1 MGGLG
6 KDYVGLN
13 ENLTMN
19 TIEKLIMNIGRLRG
33 AYIKGV
39 SGVDAP
45 LADNTAWNTGRYWGT
60 GITGQRPEDNPLAYF
75 SSWVYIASMLNAK
88 TCASVPLR
96 LYVAKSE
103 KGKAMKWAGTAELVP
118 VRPVAKARL
127 KEFNADKSLQHWMT
141 KAVEVEEVTE
151 HPFLDLMQSVNPF
164 SNLSDL
170 MELTV
175 IFMDLTGSA
184 YWYLIKNKLAA
195 PSQIWII
202 PAQYMTPIPG
212 KTLDKF
218 IEGYRFERGTTK
230 TILPVEDVLQFSYP
244 NPKNQLIG
252 FSPVEGVADAIY
264 NNSKMNEYEQA
275 VFENKA
281 RTGGVFETDM
291 TVPPAAVE
299 RVKEQWK
306 QDYTSMRKAGK
317 SPILPPGIKWVKDS
331 MTSEEISFIE
341 GRKLTR
347 EEICA
352 GLDVPISLMDPNSI
366 RANAENA
373 EYFHAKYG
381 ITPRLRKIMER
392 LNERLM
398 PLYGPSLFC
407 AFDNVIPEDKQFELD
422 ARVRS
427 TGVPFETINEARA
440 EVGKDPVEGGDMP
453 MIPFSSSPLGA
464 EETDTDVMAEEL
476 AAKTKERL
484 KELLA

>member
-1 MGGLG
+1 
-6 KDYVGLN
+6 
-13 ENLTMN
+13 
-19 TIEKLIMNIGRLRG
+19 MNIGRLRG

-39 SGVDAP
+39 SGLNAP
-45 LADNTAWNTGRYWGT
+45 LADDSAWNTGRYWGAGVT
-60 GITGQRPEDNPLAYF
+60 GKRPENDPLAYF

-88 TCASVPLR
+88 SCASVPLR
-96 LYVAKSE
+96 LYVSKSE
-103 KGKAMKWAGTAELVP
+103 KGKAMKWVGTTEAVP
-118 VRPVAKARL
+118 TRAVSRARL
-127 KEFNADKSLQHWMT
+127 KEFGADKSLQRWMT

-170 MELTV
+170 MELTTL
-175 IFMDLTGSA
+175 FMDLTGSA
-184 YWYLIKNKLAA
+184 YWYLIKNNLAV

-202 PAQYMTPIPG
+202 PANYVTPIPG
-212 KTLDKF
+212 KTLDEFITGYKF
-218 IEGYRFERGTTK
+218 VRGRTEI
-230 TILPVEDVLQFSYP
+230 ILPIEDVLQFSYP

-275 VFENKA
+275 LFENKA

-291 TVPPAAVE
+291 AVPQAAVD
-299 RVKEQWK
+299 RVKEQFK
-306 QDYTSMRKAGK
+306 QDYTTMRQAGK
-317 SPILPPGIKWVKDS
+317 SPVLPPGMKWVKDS
-331 MTSEEISFIE
+331 MTAEEISFIE

-352 GLDVPISLMDPNSI
+352 GLDVPTSLFDPDSI

-373 EYFHAKYG
+373 EYFHAKFG
-381 ITPRLRKIMER
+381 ITPRLRKIQER

-407 AFDNVIPEDKQFELD
+407 AFDNAIPEDKEFELESRM
-422 ARVRS
+422 AGV
-427 TGVPFETINEARA
+427 GVPYLTINEARS
-440 EVGKDPVEGGDMP
+440 EIGKDPVEGGDMP
-453 MIPFSSSPLGA
+453 MIPFSSSPLGMEA
-464 EETDTDVMAEEL
+464 PDTEAMADEL
-476 AAKTKERL
+476 AEKTKARL